1 MTSSLPFN
9 EKTLLTQVAEGDEKA
24 FSILFDRYWDNIYGV
39 AFAFT
44 KSTMIAEEMVQD
56 IFLKIWLKRDLL
68 NSVQKFDAYLF
79 MVAKNHIYNELRK
92 KIKEEPFT
100 DHIINYFREKGDSP
114 EQQMIFKESKQL
126 VNIAIKKLP
135 PQQQLIYRLSREQ
148 GKSQEEIADKLQI
161 SKNTVKS
168 HMNKA
173 LQSIRQYLLQYS
185 DGNSYIFLIVIGLL
199 EHI

>member
-1 MTSSLPFN
+1 MSSSLPFN
-9 EKTLLTQVAEGDEKA
+9 EKTLLIQVAEGDEKA
-24 FSILFDRYWDNIYGV
+24 FKILFDRYWDNIYGV

-56 IFLKIWLKRDLL
+56 IFLKIWLKRHLL

-79 MVAKNHIYNELRK
+79 KVAKNHIYNELRK

-100 DHIINYFREKGDSP
+100 DHIINYFREIGDSP
-114 EQQMIFKESKQL
+114 EQQMIFKESKHL
-126 VNIAIKKLP
+126 VNLAIGKLP
-135 PQQQLIYRLSREQ
+135 SQQQLIYKLSREQ
-148 GKSQEEIADKLQI
+148 GMSQEEIADKLQI

-173 LQSIRQYLLQYS
+173 LQSIRHYLLQNS
-185 DGNSYIFLIVIGLL
+185 DGNIYLFLIVIGLL
-199 EHI
+199 

>member
-24 FSILFDRYWDNIYGV
+24 FRILFDRYWDNIYGV

-44 KSTMIAEEMVQD
+44 KSTMIAEEMAQD
-56 IFLKIWLKRDLL
+56 IFLKIWLKRHLL
-68 NSVQKFDAYLF
+68 NSIQKFDAYLYK
-79 MVAKNHIYNELRK
+79 VAKNHIYNELRK

-100 DHIINYFREKGDSP
+100 DHIINYFREIGDSP
-114 EQQMIFKESKQL
+114 EQQMIFKESKHL
-126 VNIAIKKLP
+126 VNLAIEKLP
-135 PQQQLIYRLSREQ
+135 HQQQLIYRLSREQ
-148 GKSQEEIADKLQI
+148 GMSQEDIADKLQI

-173 LQSIRQYLLQYS
+173 LQSIRHFLLQYS
-185 DGNSYIFLIVIGLL
+185 DGNIYIFLIVIGLL
-199 EHI
+199 EHL